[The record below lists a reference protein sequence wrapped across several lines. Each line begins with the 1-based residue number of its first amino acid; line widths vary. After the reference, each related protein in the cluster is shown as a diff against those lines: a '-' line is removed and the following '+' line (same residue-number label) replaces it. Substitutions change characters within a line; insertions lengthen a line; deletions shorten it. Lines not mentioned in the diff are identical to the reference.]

1 LPAKLRVFVF
11 SYLFCGFQWV
21 ALIIAKRIG
30 LNGGGGVLVLGVGL
44 IALKFWDFHFDFGA
58 AIAVESFK

>member
-1 LPAKLRVFVF
+1 
-11 SYLFCGFQWV
+11 LFCGFQWV

>member
-1 LPAKLRVFVF
+1 MGCPDN
-11 SYLFCGFQWV
+11 CQTDW
-21 ALIIAKRIG
+21 
-30 LNGGGGVLVLGVGL
+30 LNGRGGVLVLGVGL